1 MILGKITLLGC
12 VHCEDLKTPWDI
24 LKNEIKNENK
34 KIKIVEIDAENEEKE
49 ISEINKT
56 LNGDELKS
64 EGYPTVF
71 KIVNKKVYYYT
82 GPRSSAEHVKEMKKW
97 LYEDLDKVDSND
109 NKNTN
114 SVNDEVKP
122 STFGRIN
129 GFFSNMRSNMGS
141 IGNIFKS
148 EPKPTSKSP
157 KKSNGGGSKKKKHM
171 KKHNYKK
178 RHTYKK
184 NNKK

>member
-12 VHCEDLKTPWDI
+12 IHCENLKKPWDI
-24 LKNEIKNENK
+24 LKNDIKKNK
-34 KIKIVEIDAENEEKE
+34 KNIEIIEIEAENEENE
-49 ISEINKT
+49 INKINKT
-56 LNGDELKS
+56 LKNSELKS
-64 EGYPTVF
+64 NGYPTVF
-71 KIVNKKVYYYT
+71 KIVNKKVYYYN
-82 GPRSSAEHVKEMKKW
+82 GMRSSAEDVEEMKKW
-97 LYEDLDKVDSND
+97 LYEDLDKVGSND

-129 GFFSNMRSNMGS
+129 GFFSSIGNMGNMGTMGS
-141 IGNIFKS
+141 IFKS
-148 EPKPTSKSP
+148 KPTSKSP
-157 KKSNGGGSKKKKHM
+157 KKSNGGGSKKKKHT

-184 NNKK
+184 K

>member
-12 VHCEDLKTPWDI
+12 IHCENLKKPWDI
-24 LKNEIKNENK
+24 LKNEIKKNK
-34 KIKIVEIDAENEEKE
+34 KNIEIIEIEAENEENE
-49 ISEINKT
+49 IKEINKT

-82 GPRSSAEHVKEMKKW
+82 GPRSREGDAKEMKQW
-97 LYEDLDKVDSND
+97 LYKDLDKVGSND
-109 NKNTN
+109 DKNSN
-114 SVNDEVKP
+114 SINDEVKP

-129 GFFSNMRSNMGS
+129 GFFSNMGSMGS
-141 IGNIFKS
+141 IFKS

-157 KKSNGGGSKKKKHM
+157 KKSNGGASKKKKHT
-171 KKHNYKK
+171 KKHSNKK

-184 NNKK
+184 K